1 MKQYQWMATAEKCG
15 NAWKVGVQTEDGCVS
30 FSRKNYATQ
39 AEAKAVADKIYKEEE
54 FAVSDFEID
63 CLTK

>member
-15 NAWKVGVQTEDGCVS
+15 NVWKVGVQTENGCVS
-30 FSRKNYATQ
+30 FSKKTYVTQQEAQVVAT
-39 AEAKAVADKIYKEEE
+39 KIYTEEE

-63 CLTK
+63 C

>member
-1 MKQYQWMATAEKCG
+1 MATAEKCG
-15 NAWKVGVQTEDGCVS
+15 SAWKVGVQTENGCVS

-39 AEAKAVADKIYKEEE
+39 AEAQVMASKIYKEEE

-63 CLTK
+63 CQSK